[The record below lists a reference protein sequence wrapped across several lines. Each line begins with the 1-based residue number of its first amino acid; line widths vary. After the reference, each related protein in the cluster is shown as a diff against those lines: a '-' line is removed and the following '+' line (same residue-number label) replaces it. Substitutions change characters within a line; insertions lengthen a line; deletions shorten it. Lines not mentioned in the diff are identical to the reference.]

1 MIKFASGDRIGI
13 NFKIN
18 ISQLI
23 KTVYISPYASPLL
36 NPIIENILKKYQLD
50 VLKIDKSFVSD
61 MDINHQHYLIVEST
75 IALAQKMHVKVV
87 AEGVETMAQAD
98 FLRQLGC
105 PKFQGYLFAK
115 PMPAADIPAFLQTE
129 L

>member
-1 MIKFASGDRIGI
+1 VLHFIWVKKDKEPIGI

-50 VLKIDKSFVSD
+50 GIKVINSD
-61 MDINHQHYLIVEST
+61 LYKL
-75 IALAQKMHVKVV
+75 
-87 AEGVETMAQAD
+87 
-98 FLRQLGC
+98 
-105 PKFQGYLFAK
+105 
-115 PMPAADIPAFLQTE
+115 
-129 L
+129 